1 MAERFTV
8 DEDVAGSS
16 PVSHPSGLLFAGGLF
31 LFGGPSRLLG
41 RRNYTGTLCIYQALP
56 LPIRG
61 VRIAGYK
68 RKSLPLLGDPQAFLG
83 FLQGT
88 LPPLGSQHSFRF
100 SLRKLGAK
108 PVAVLQRL
116 DERRMSAAQRLVD

>member
-1 MAERFTV
+1 
-8 DEDVAGSS
+8 
-16 PVSHPSGLLFAGGLF
+16 
-31 LFGGPSRLLG
+31 LLG
-41 RRNYTGTLCIYQALP
+41 RRNYTGALRIYQALP

-61 VRIAGYK
+61 VTIARYK
-68 RKSLPLLGDPQAFLG
+68 RQSLPLLGDSQAFLG

-100 SLRKLGAK
+100 GLRKLATQ

-116 DERRMSAAQRLVD
+116 DERCMSAAQRLVDWGFHSRVVVCDG